1 MSKGQTFAE
10 WLNEEP
16 GRLIIIKPGIG
27 EPPNYV
33 SFYCHTKVEDGRKV
47 YATVNASVDY
57 LMIPA
62 VGEMIVDSVKTSI
75 AGLLAGEA
83 EHGTSERIDEIME
96 DNDGDQEADE

>member
-1 MSKGQTFAE
+1 MSRAQTFAE

-33 SFYCHTKVEDGRKV
+33 SFYCYARVADGRKV
-47 YATVNASVDY
+47 YTTVNASIDY

-62 VGEMIVDSVKTSI
+62 VGEMLVKEVKTSI
-75 AGLLAGEA
+75 AELLAGED
-83 EHGTSERIDEIME
+83 ECGVSERSDEVTE
-96 DNDGDQEADE
+96 DSDAG